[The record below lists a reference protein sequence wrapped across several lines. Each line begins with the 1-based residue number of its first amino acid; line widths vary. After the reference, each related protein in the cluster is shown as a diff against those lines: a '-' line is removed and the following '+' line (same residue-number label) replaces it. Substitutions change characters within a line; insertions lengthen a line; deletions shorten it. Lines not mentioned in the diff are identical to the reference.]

1 VNQSLVWR
9 AYLIEREEDLTA
21 AVERY
26 RQVTGRQPK
35 LALVSEKADDRLL
48 EKLKQHGLNVQ
59 RAKAILPKDVWLTHE
74 SAAQTGLL

>member
-1 VNQSLVWR
+1 MDKPLVWR
-9 AYLIEREEDLTA
+9 AYLIERDEDLTA

-48 EKLKQHGLNVQ
+48 EKLKQRGLNVQ
-59 RAKAILPKDVWLTHE
+59 RAKAILPKDIWLTHE
-74 SAAQTGLL
+74 SAVQTGLL

>member
-9 AYLIEREEDLTA
+9 AYLIEKEEDLTA

-26 RQVTGRQPK
+26 RQVTGWQPK

-74 SAAQTGLL
+74 SAAQVGLL